1 MPETNLTISQAATVS
16 IRVSPQSYF
25 TFLFLATFFAA
36 FILYL
41 EYDLSAAVL
50 VILICPIVAVLM
62 FTDRLVFDGKRIRRT
77 GIVPR
82 IWSWVYGMRDRLKL
96 SDIEQAE
103 TQALRALKRGGRVY
117 YRYRTSIRG
126 KGVTFSFASG
136 NSDYIAMIKAIL
148 PSLNEDVL
156 DNRSIEMRDYLADR
170 RETVLKAKNSNIPP
184 ADVLESSLSAT
195 RLGKKQPAED
205 VTNILAN
212 DEEADD
218 LRRLANE
225 LRLSGSLWQAVE
237 TFRRAVRF
245 KPKDGWLL
253 FEFARCLQS
262 LAGSERDQRL
272 ERQAAA
278 MMRLSERRAHGDAEL
293 LARLGE
299 NYFQVGDWRRAGIV
313 FQRALDSVGES
324 FRALRGMAE
333 IALREGKIAHVI
345 HNFSAAN
352 HHAET
357 PSLRRWTQAEVE
369 YFSRL
374 NEDEEYMEL
383 EVSRVSLLDSLTT
396 AKRTVLKIAMLGFP
410 TILTGILLDDS
421 PIANIGWAISGLSL
435 LVWVSIMLM
444 QKLLAPRIPFELT
457 REDQ

>member
-1 MPETNLTISQAATVS
+1 MPATDQIEKATPVS
-16 IRVSPQSYF
+16 IRVPPHNYF
-25 TFLFLATFFAA
+25 VFLFVATFFSA

-41 EYDLSAAVL
+41 GYDLSAAVL
-50 VILICPIVAVLM
+50 VLLVCPTAVLLM
-62 FTDRLVFDGKRIRRT
+62 WSDRLVFDGKRVRRT

-82 IWSWVYGMRDRLKL
+82 IWSYIYGFRDRLKL
-96 SDIEQAE
+96 SDIEQVE

-126 KGVTFSFASG
+126 KGVIFSFASG
-136 NSDYIAMIKAIL
+136 NSDYLAMIKAIL
-148 PSLNEDVL
+148 PKLPDDVL
-156 DNRSIEMRDYLADR
+156 DNRSIELRDYLADR
-170 RETVLKAKNSNIPP
+170 REIVQKAKTSNIPP
-184 ADVLESSLSAT
+184 ADVLESAFADLRSRRNNTDDADISEH
-195 RLGKKQPAED
+195 GP
-205 VTNILAN
+205 N
-212 DEEADD
+212 EADD

-237 TFRRAVRF
+237 TFRRAARF
-245 KPKDGWLL
+245 RPKDGWLL

-272 ERQAAA
+272 ERRAAA
-278 MMRLSERRAHGDAEL
+278 MMRLSERRAHGDPEL

-299 NYFQVGDWRRAGIV
+299 NYFQIGDWRRAGIV
-313 FQRALDSVGES
+313 FQRAVDGFGES

-345 HNFSAAN
+345 HNFSAASE
-352 HHAET
+352 HAET
-357 PSLRRWTQAEVE
+357 PSLRRWTKAEVE

-374 NEDEEYMEL
+374 NDDEEYMEL

-396 AKRTVLKIAMLGFP
+396 AKRTVLRLATLGFP
-410 TILTGILLDDS
+410 TILVGLLFEETL
-421 PIANIGWAISGLSL
+421 IANIGWAVSGISLA
-435 LVWVSIMLM
+435 VWLSIMFL